1 MLDSKDVQLLEN
13 ILHQALDS
21 RLTESENKTQNLL
34 ESRLSDS
41 ETKMHDLLDSKLS
54 DSENMLLNEMDRTR
68 RILEEQISAI
78 QNNLSK
84 MQQHYQIA
92 KLENDN
98 TSMLLQ
104 IIRNLQKEIDDL
116 KSEIKI
122 LKSKIA

>member
-1 MLDSKDVQLLEN
+1 MQNLLESK
-13 ILHQALDS
+13 LSDS
-21 RLTESENKTQNLL
+21 ETKMHNLL
-34 ESRLSDS
+34 ESRLADS